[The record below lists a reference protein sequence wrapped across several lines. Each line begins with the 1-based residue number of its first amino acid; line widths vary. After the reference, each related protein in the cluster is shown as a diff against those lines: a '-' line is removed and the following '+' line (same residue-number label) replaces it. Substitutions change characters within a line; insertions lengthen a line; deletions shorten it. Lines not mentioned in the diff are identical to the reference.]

1 MPIKVIYRISL
12 NGNNRIHNRLSM
24 GSPFI
29 DNLQSVFIGQNNN
42 PLTYTDQQYI
52 IYKEDVHG

>member
-12 NGNNRIHNRLSM
+12 NGNNRIYNRLSM

-29 DNLQSVFIGQNNN
+29 DNLQSVFIGQDNK
-42 PLTYTDQQYI
+42 PLTYKDWQ
-52 IYKEDVHG
+52 